1 MSPSHETTNYF
12 PSKKWS
18 ICVNLIFGK
27 CYLLTINRLL
37 FHTCFGIMSMIKTIG
52 FLKRFSAKQVRPC
65 SDEGATVN
73 LVPQGET
80 QATTPALLNK
90 ARITDSKIKLAFRRT
105 AVFSTNFHQQVTLY
119 TVTWGRNV
127 ELVLG
132 GSKKRPTLNTFCG
145 TILDDLLKFK
155 KTKRVCI
162 MI

>member
-1 MSPSHETTNYF
+1 MAIDQKNPPPNPIWVPPKGNFMTIA
-12 PSKKWS
+12 S
-18 ICVNLIFGK
+18 IV
-27 CYLLTINRLL
+27 
-37 FHTCFGIMSMIKTIG
+37 IKTDDNSG
-52 FLKRFSAKQVRPC
+52 LY
-65 SDEGATVN
+65 
-73 LVPQGET
+73 
-80 QATTPALLNK
+80 K

-145 TILDDLLKFK
+145 TILDNLLQFK